1 MQQMKQAALEKT
13 MTDLEPNNRLGIML
27 LICGLLFYN
36 LAVTDLAMAGE
47 VWTPA
52 DEGIDVSRLDRV
64 TALVDA
70 YVEDKKVPGMTVM
83 VSRNGRVIA
92 SVTRGAR
99 GLDNPEM
106 LKPDDL
112 FRIYSMTK
120 AVTAV
125 AALVLYEAGEFHLDD
140 PVARYLPEFKEMGV
154 FDGHAIRP
162 AINEMMVRH
171 LFTHMS
177 GLSYGFRGEHPLSAM
192 QQQLKLDQSADL
204 TEFTQR
210 LAQLPLRFEPGTEW
224 GYSYASDVL
233 GALIE
238 RISGQTLQA
247 FMKSQVFEPLNMKDT
262 SFSVAPDQA
271 HRLTSMQAYNAES
284 SELVVTYGPPF
295 ALPQRVTK
303 FDSGGA
309 GLFSTAQDYLNFL
322 EMLRANGR
330 FLDRQI
336 LSPKTVALMT
346 RDHLPRAIS
355 DANIGPDHNPTLGL
369 GAGHG
374 LGIGVYI
381 DPIRRGVL
389 SSAGEIDWGGA
400 SGTVYWM
407 DPVEQIIAVGLIQ
420 LFRSPHRFRDDL
432 SVAIYQ
438 ALSESYEP

>member
-1 MQQMKQAALEKT
+1 MQQMKRAALEKA

-36 LAVTDLAMAGE
+36 LALTNLAMAGE

-83 VSRNGRVIA
+83 VSRNGRLIE

-162 AINEMMVRH
+162 AIGEMTVRH

-247 FMKSQVFEPLNMKDT
+247 FMKSQVFDPLNMKDT

-271 HRLTSMQAYNAES
+271 HRLTSMQAYNPES
-284 SELVVTYGPPF
+284 SELVVAHGLPF
-295 ALPQRVTK
+295 AGPQRVMQ
-303 FDSGGA
+303 FDSGGV

-322 EMLRANGR
+322 EMLRAKGR

-381 DPIRRGVL
+381 DPVRRGVL

>member
-1 MQQMKQAALEKT
+1 MKRAALEKT

-36 LAVTDLAMAGE
+36 LALTNLAMAGE

-52 DEGIDVSRLDRV
+52 HEGIDVSRLDRV

-83 VSRNGRVIA
+83 VSRNGRVIE

-162 AINEMMVRH
+162 AIGEMTVRH

-247 FMKSQVFEPLNMKDT
+247 FMKSQVFDPLNMKDT

-271 HRLTSMQAYNAES
+271 HRLTSMQAYNPES
-284 SELVVTYGPPF
+284 SELVVAHGLPF
-295 ALPQRVTK
+295 AGPQRVMQ
-303 FDSGGA
+303 FDSGGV

-322 EMLRANGR
+322 EMLRAKGR

-381 DPIRRGVL
+381 DPVRRGVL

>member
-1 MQQMKQAALEKT
+1 MQQMKRAALEKA

-36 LAVTDLAMAGE
+36 LALTNLAMAGE

-52 DEGIDVSRLDRV
+52 HEGIDVSRLDRV

-83 VSRNGRVIA
+83 VSRNGRLIE

-162 AINEMMVRH
+162 AIGEMTVRH

-271 HRLTSMQAYNAES
+271 HRLTSMQAYNPES
-284 SELVVTYGPPF
+284 SELVVAHGLPF
-295 ALPQRVTK
+295 AGPQRVMQ
-303 FDSGGA
+303 FDSGGV

-322 EMLRANGR
+322 EMLRAKGR

-381 DPIRRGVL
+381 DPVRRGVL

>member
-1 MQQMKQAALEKT
+1 
-13 MTDLEPNNRLGIML
+13 MT
-27 LICGLLFYN
+27 
-36 LAVTDLAMAGE
+36 
-47 VWTPA
+47 
-52 DEGIDVSRLDRV
+52 
-64 TALVDA
+64 
-70 YVEDKKVPGMTVM
+70 
-83 VSRNGRVIA
+83 
-92 SVTRGAR
+92 
-99 GLDNPEM
+99 
-106 LKPDDL
+106 
-112 FRIYSMTK
+112 
-120 AVTAV
+120 
-125 AALVLYEAGEFHLDD
+125 
-140 PVARYLPEFKEMGV
+140 
-154 FDGHAIRP
+154 
-162 AINEMMVRH
+162 VRH

-177 GLSYGFRGEHPLSAM
+177 GLSYGSRGEHPLSAM

-247 FMKSQVFEPLNMKDT
+247 FMKSQVFDPLNMKDT

-271 HRLTSMQAYNAES
+271 HRLTSMQAYNPES
-284 SELVVTYGPPF
+284 SELVVAHGLPF
-295 ALPQRVTK
+295 AGPQRVMQ
-303 FDSGGA
+303 FDSGGV

-322 EMLRANGR
+322 EMLRAKGR

-381 DPIRRGVL
+381 DPVRRGVL

>member
-1 MQQMKQAALEKT
+1 MKRAALEKA

-36 LAVTDLAMAGE
+36 LALTNLAMAGE

-52 DEGIDVSRLDRV
+52 GEGIDVSRLDRV

-83 VSRNGRVIA
+83 VSRNGRLIE

-162 AINEMMVRH
+162 AIGEMTVRH

-271 HRLTSMQAYNAES
+271 HRLTSMQTYNAES

-295 ALPQRVTK
+295 AGPQRVTK

-322 EMLRANGR
+322 EMLRAKGR

-381 DPIRRGVL
+381 DPVRRGVL

>member
-1 MQQMKQAALEKT
+1 MKRAALEKA

-36 LAVTDLAMAGE
+36 LALTNLAMAGE

-52 DEGIDVSRLDRV
+52 GEGIDVSRLDRV

-83 VSRNGRVIA
+83 VSRNGRVIE

-162 AINEMMVRH
+162 AISGMTVRQ

-247 FMKSQVFEPLNMKDT
+247 FMKSQVFDPLNMKDT

-271 HRLTSMQAYNAES
+271 HRLTSMQAYNPES
-284 SELVVTYGPPF
+284 SELVVAHGLPF
-295 ALPQRVTK
+295 AGPQRVMQ
-303 FDSGGA
+303 FDSGGV

-322 EMLRANGR
+322 EMLRAKGR

-381 DPIRRGVL
+381 DPVRRGVL

>member
-1 MQQMKQAALEKT
+1 MQQMKRAALEKA

-36 LAVTDLAMAGE
+36 LALTNLAMAGE

-52 DEGIDVSRLDRV
+52 HEGIDVSRLDRV

-83 VSRNGRVIA
+83 VSRNGRLIE

-162 AINEMMVRH
+162 AIGEMTVRH

-247 FMKSQVFEPLNMKDT
+247 FMKSQVFDPLNMKDT

-271 HRLTSMQAYNAES
+271 HRLTSMQAYNPES
-284 SELVVTYGPPF
+284 SELVVAHGLPF
-295 ALPQRVTK
+295 AGPQRVMQ
-303 FDSGGA
+303 FDSGGV

-322 EMLRANGR
+322 EMLRAKGR

-381 DPIRRGVL
+381 DPVRRGVL

>member
-1 MQQMKQAALEKT
+1 MQQMKRAALEKA

-36 LAVTDLAMAGE
+36 LALTNLAMAGE

-52 DEGIDVSRLDRV
+52 HEGIDVSRLDRV

-162 AINEMMVRH
+162 AISGMTVRH

-177 GLSYGFRGEHPLSAM
+177 GLSYGSRGEHPLSAM

-247 FMKSQVFEPLNMKDT
+247 FMKSQVFDPLNMKDT

-271 HRLTSMQAYNAES
+271 HRLTSMQAYNPES
-284 SELVVTYGPPF
+284 SELVVAHGLPF
-295 ALPQRVTK
+295 AGPQRVMQ
-303 FDSGGA
+303 FDSGGV

-322 EMLRANGR
+322 EMLRAKGR

-381 DPIRRGVL
+381 DPVRRGVL

>member
-1 MQQMKQAALEKT
+1 MQQMKRAALEKA

-36 LAVTDLAMAGE
+36 LALTNLAMAGE

-52 DEGIDVSRLDRV
+52 GEGIDVSRLDRV

-83 VSRNGRVIA
+83 VSRNGRVIE

-162 AINEMMVRH
+162 AIGEMTVRH

-247 FMKSQVFEPLNMKDT
+247 FMKSQVFDPLNMKDT

-271 HRLTSMQAYNAES
+271 HRLTSMQAYNPES
-284 SELVVTYGPPF
+284 SELVVAHGLPF
-295 ALPQRVTK
+295 AGPQRVMQ
-303 FDSGGA
+303 FDSGGV

-381 DPIRRGVL
+381 DPVRRGVL

>member
-1 MQQMKQAALEKT
+1 MKRAALEKA

-36 LAVTDLAMAGE
+36 LALTNLAMAGE

-52 DEGIDVSRLDRV
+52 GEGIDVSRLDRV

-83 VSRNGRVIA
+83 VSRNGRLIE

-162 AINEMMVRH
+162 AIGEMTVRH

-247 FMKSQVFEPLNMKDT
+247 FMKSQVFDPLNMKDT

-271 HRLTSMQAYNAES
+271 HRLTSMQAYNPES
-284 SELVVTYGPPF
+284 SELVVAHGLPF
-295 ALPQRVTK
+295 AGPQRVMQ
-303 FDSGGA
+303 FDSGGV

-322 EMLRANGR
+322 EMLRAKGR

-381 DPIRRGVL
+381 DPVRRGVL

>member
-1 MQQMKQAALEKT
+1 MKQTALDKA
-13 MTDLEPNNRLGIML
+13 MKNLKYSNRLGTML
-27 LICGLLFYN
+27 LMCSFLVYN
-36 LAVTDLAMAGE
+36 FAVSKLAIADE
-47 VWTPA
+47 VRTPG

-92 SVTRGAR
+92 SVTRGTR

-140 PVARYLPEFKEMGV
+140 PVSKYLPEFKEMQV
-154 FDGHAIRP
+154 FDGQATRP
-162 AINEMMVRH
+162 ANKEMTVRH

-177 GLSYGFRGEHPLSAM
+177 GLSYGYRGEHPLREM
-192 QQQLKLDQSADL
+192 QQRLKLDQSKDL
-204 TEFTQR
+204 TEFTRR
-210 LAQLPLRFEPGTEW
+210 LAQLPLRFEPGTDW

-238 RISGQTLQA
+238 RVSGQTLEA
-247 FMKSQVFEPLNMKDT
+247 FMKSHVFDPLNMSDT
-262 SFSVAPDQA
+262 SFSVAPDQV
-271 HRLTSMQAYNAES
+271 HRLTSMQVYDPES
-284 SELVVTYGPPF
+284 EALIVTSGPPF
-295 ALPQRVTK
+295 AGPQRVAQ

-309 GLFSTAQDYLNFL
+309 GLFSTAGDYLNFL

-374 LGIGVYI
+374 LGVGIYI
-381 DPIRRGVL
+381 DPVRRGVL

-438 ALSESYEP
+438 SLSESYEP

>member
-1 MQQMKQAALEKT
+1 MKRAALEKA

-36 LAVTDLAMAGE
+36 LALTNLAMAGE

-52 DEGIDVSRLDRV
+52 HEGIDVSRLDRV

-83 VSRNGRVIA
+83 VSRNGRVIE

-162 AINEMMVRH
+162 AIGEMTVRH

-271 HRLTSMQAYNAES
+271 HRLTSMQAYNPES
-284 SELVVTYGPPF
+284 SELVVAHGLPF
-295 ALPQRVTK
+295 AGPQRVMQ
-303 FDSGGA
+303 FDSGGV

-322 EMLRANGR
+322 EMLRAKGR

-381 DPIRRGVL
+381 DPVRRGVL

>member
-1 MQQMKQAALEKT
+1 MKRAALEKA

-36 LAVTDLAMAGE
+36 LALTNLAMAGE

-52 DEGIDVSRLDRV
+52 HEGIDVSRLDRV

-83 VSRNGRVIA
+83 VSRNGRLIE

-162 AINEMMVRH
+162 AIGEMTVRH

-247 FMKSQVFEPLNMKDT
+247 FMKSQVFDPLNMKDT

-271 HRLTSMQAYNAES
+271 HRLTSMQAYNPES
-284 SELVVTYGPPF
+284 SELVVAHGLPF
-295 ALPQRVTK
+295 AGPQRVMQ
-303 FDSGGA
+303 FDSGGV

-381 DPIRRGVL
+381 DPVRRGVL

>member
-1 MQQMKQAALEKT
+1 MKRAALEKA

-36 LAVTDLAMAGE
+36 LALTNLAMAGE

-52 DEGIDVSRLDRV
+52 HEGIDVSRLDRV

-83 VSRNGRVIA
+83 VSRNGRVIE

-162 AINEMMVRH
+162 AISGMTVRQ

-247 FMKSQVFEPLNMKDT
+247 FMKSQVFDPLNMKDT

-271 HRLTSMQAYNAES
+271 HRLTSMQAYNPES
-284 SELVVTYGPPF
+284 SELVVAHGLPF
-295 ALPQRVTK
+295 AGPQRVMQ
-303 FDSGGA
+303 FDSGGV

-322 EMLRANGR
+322 EMLRAKGR

-381 DPIRRGVL
+381 DPVRRGVL

>member
-1 MQQMKQAALEKT
+1 MQQMKQAALEKA
-13 MTDLEPNNRLGIML
+13 MTDLEANNRLGIML

-36 LAVTDLAMAGE
+36 LALTNLAMAGE

-52 DEGIDVSRLDRV
+52 HEGIDVSRLDRV

-83 VSRNGRVIA
+83 VSRNGRLIE

-125 AALVLYEAGEFHLDD
+125 AALVLCEAGEFHLDD

-162 AINEMMVRH
+162 AIGEMTVRH

-271 HRLTSMQAYNAES
+271 HRLTSMQAYNPES
-284 SELVVTYGPPF
+284 SELVVAHGLPF
-295 ALPQRVTK
+295 AGPQRVMQ
-303 FDSGGA
+303 FDSGGV

-322 EMLRANGR
+322 EMLRAKGR

-381 DPIRRGVL
+381 DPVRRGVL